1 MQSRPLSRAAIA
13 IAVAGFGCG
22 RLDFDDSLTL
32 VATYPLDEA
41 SGQIAHNSV
50 PGGSALDGVLGE
62 STAVESTDPTW
73 VPGRHGSAL
82 SFDAIDDL
90 VEVPSSDI
98 SVFATTTVHDAITI
112 SAWFQPADPGSA
124 YQAIYQI
131 GGESNGATLGVI
143 PGGNVRF
150 ALRNKFVAQVSKV
163 LDTTMILN
171 AGTWYY
177 LAGTSDASG
186 MRLYVYAD
194 AGQLLELATSPGPY
208 QWNTGTD
215 GIALG
220 NNPADDSGLRGLL
233 SSGPEPCNGIVDEVR
248 IYTSAIAQAQIESDL
263 RTPPP

>member
-1 MQSRPLSRAAIA
+1 MLSWPLPCAAIA
-13 IAVAGFGCG
+13 IAAFGCG
-22 RLDFDDSLTL
+22 RIDFDDSSTL

-41 SGQIAHNSV
+41 SGQIVHNTV
-50 PGGSALDGVLGE
+50 PGGGALDGVLGATMAIE
-62 STAVESTDPTW
+62 TADPTW

-90 VEVPSSDI
+90 VSFPSANI
-98 SVFATTTVHDAITI
+98 SVFAKNTVHDAITI

-124 YQAIYQI
+124 YQAVYQI

-143 PGGNVRF
+143 PGGTVRF
-150 ALRNKFVAQVSKV
+150 ALRNKFVAQLSKV
-163 LDTTMILN
+163 LDTTMTVT

-186 MRLYVYAD
+186 MSLYVYAD
-194 AGQLLELATSPGPY
+194 AGQLLEHAASPGPY

-220 NNPADDSGLRGLL
+220 DNPADDSGLRGLL
-233 SSGPEPCNGIVDEVR
+233 NSGPEPCNCIVDEVR
-248 IYTSAIAQAQIESDL
+248 VYASAVAQAQIESDL